1 MLTHS
6 GLLVSALASA
16 VTKGIRL
23 ETKFMHLNR
32 RGRACPPAGIPL
44 TTVNE
49 KLDLFGFDPYF
60 RDSCDDIRSLT
71 DGGEEVDL
79 WNTTFVIFR
88 PDAVVTR
95 SVLRGVDLLSRSGFS
110 ILSIQEVQYS
120 YLSVRECW
128 RYQHNINTRD
138 RILAMD
144 LLMTSTPS
152 VLCLLSADCRED
164 KLPAS
169 ARLKVL
175 KGSSMPDR
183 RKPGQLRFEMG
194 GVRSPMLTFVHAPDE
209 PADVLR
215 ELAVFLAPA
224 SRMEAYRR
232 FAGRAN
238 ALSKEE
244 VTSFVDD
251 LYSRTPSHDLDA
263 TAVLKVLAQRGHVP
277 TSLIVD
283 IDRGVPRALGDVL
296 RQLGQDPNFGPLD
309 AVAIATRIDQ
319 GHLAGVTPVLPDA
332 DPLAWQHQK

>member
-1 MLTHS
+1 MELDRRARARPP
-6 GLLVSALASA
+6 V
-16 VTKGIRL
+16 GIRL
-23 ETKFMHLNR
+23 
-32 RGRACPPAGIPL
+32 
-44 TTVNE
+44 TTVTE

-60 RDSCDDIRSLT
+60 RDSCDDVRSLM
-71 DGGEEVDL
+71 DSGAQVDL
-79 WNTTFVIFR
+79 WNTTFVLFR

-95 SVLRGVDLLSRSGFS
+95 SVMRGMDFLSKSGFAT
-110 ILSIQEVQYS
+110 LSVQEVQYS

-152 VLCLLSADCRED
+152 LLCLLRADCRED

-175 KGSSMPDR
+175 KGSSIPDK

-194 GVRSPMLTFVHAPDE
+194 GAQSPMLTFVHAPDE
-209 PADVLR
+209 PADLLR

-224 SRMEAYRR
+224 PRLQAYHLL
-232 FAGRAN
+232 AACAN
-238 ALSKEE
+238 PLSKEE

-251 LYSRTPSHDLDA
+251 LYSRTPSHDLEA
-263 TAVLKVLAQRGHVP
+263 AAVLKALQERGHVP

-296 RQLGQDPNFGPLD
+296 RQLGQDPYFGPLD

-319 GHLAGVTPVLPDA
+319 GHIAGVTPVLPDA
-332 DPLAWQHQK
+332 DPLAWQLRK